1 MIAMGHPWH
10 PECFRCTVCVKPL
23 TPETFKEY
31 QGKPYCEKDFHN
43 LFSPKCAGCKQPIKD
58 VNIQYIYWKWLH
70 CPSFCHLFF
79 SFQCFACFDLH
90 VNF

>member
-43 LFSPKCAGCKQPIKD
+43 LFSPKCAGCTKPITD
-58 VNIQYIYWKWLH
+58 V
-70 CPSFCHLFF
+70 
-79 SFQCFACFDLH
+79 SFQYQFI
-90 VNF
+90 